1 MEAFGWTPEYVR
13 WELNGAEGWVYYN
26 WARQNKASVWG
37 TNERMTG
44 DGYLKQE
51 IAAILKKHGLGC

>member
-1 MEAFGWTPEYVR
+1 MEAYGWTPDYVR
-13 WELNGAEGWVYYN
+13 WDLNGAEGWVYYN

-37 TNERMTG
+37 SNEKPVT

-51 IAAILKKHGLGC
+51 IRRIMKELANG